1 MIAVLFR
8 WEVKPEYEQIFQEC
22 WTEIMYFN
30 IEQYGA
36 LGSRL
41 HKTKD
46 NQWVSYSQ
54 WVSEEHFKNGFK
66 YFNTSNDTKPH
77 DAHEM
82 ARIKIHQAISK
93 YYDPIIMVPVLD
105 HLMATGQEKMRSH
118 LLP

>member
-8 WEVKPEYEQIFQEC
+8 WEIKPGHEQPFQEC
-22 WTEIMYFN
+22 WSKIMHFN

-46 NQWVSYSQ
+46 NQWISYSQ
-54 WVSEEHFKNGFK
+54 WLSEEHFKNAFK
-66 YFNTSNDTKPH
+66 AFNTSHDLNPHND
-77 DAHEM
+77 HEA
-82 ARIKIHQAISK
+82 ARIKMHQAISK
-93 YYDPIIMVPVLD
+93 SYDPIVMVPVLD
-105 HLMATGQEKMRSH
+105 HLMATEQRHSH